1 MDGSNGATTAR
12 QIAAYCLAREGFA
25 VGVPPEAAELA
36 QACDIV
42 LTRLHWSQLHILC
55 LVDGESRPGRQF
67 AMMPTRAEA
76 LAKACL
82 KYSGS
87 INFSKMPVLVEIVEV
102 AAGAPSESDR
112 ARLRRFRRSS
122 IFSKGVL
129 IAEHVDATT
138 RQVWRNRWHIA
149 RTTPER
155 ALRAAP
161 VSGDELQALASRST
175 AMPVRPAWPVVT
187 FAIIALLA
195 VVYALEVA
203 AAGGSEPGTLTLM
216 SMGGINRKLMLA
228 GEWWRVVAAPML
240 HANVGHLLAN
250 GVALLMAGSVLELMI
265 GRLWFAAT
273 YIVSALTGA
282 LLTVLLGT
290 SYTVSVGAS
299 GAVMG
304 VVAAATVIGLVRR
317 RREFGIEAFRLLISV
332 LIPTLGTAVW
342 GGAAAAHIDHFGH
355 FGGAIGG
362 AVMAL
367 ALLGLWR
374 KDDRVPGQRLIA
386 QAIIAAGCLALAA
399 GSVEV
404 ALHRAVDASALVPE
418 SVLPRNPTQRS
429 ARMADL
435 VARYPGDPRT
445 HFALAQRQF
454 QERKV
459 ADAEESLRKAL
470 SLDRALTIYF
480 DPSFGVQVRAAL
492 AWLLMSD
499 HKEAEAKDVAKPLC
513 DLSANAPGVDAR
525 VKAMRQSLC
534 R

>member
-1 MDGSNGATTAR
+1 MHGSSGATVAR
-12 QIAAYCLAREGFA
+12 QIAAHCVAREGFA

-36 QACDIV
+36 NACDIA

-55 LVDGESRPGRQF
+55 LVDGEAHPGKQF
-67 AMMPTRAEA
+67 AMMPARAEA

-87 INFSKMPVLVEIVEV
+87 INMTKMPVLVEIVEV
-102 AAGAPSESDR
+102 APGAPDDRDR
-112 ARLRRFRRSS
+112 ARLKHFRRSS

-149 RTTPER
+149 RTTPDR

-161 VSGDELQALASRST
+161 VSGDELALASCQA
-175 AMPVRPAWPVVT
+175 AMPMRPRWPVVT
-187 FAIIALLA
+187 VGIIALLA
-195 VVYALEVA
+195 VVFALELA
-203 AAGGSEPGTLTLM
+203 AAGGSEPGMLTLI
-216 SMGGINRKLMLA
+216 SMGGINRKLVLA

-240 HANVGHLLAN
+240 HANFNHLLAN
-250 GVALLMAGSVLELMI
+250 AVALLIAGSVLEVMV

-290 SYTVSVGAS
+290 TYTVSVGAS

-304 VVAAATVIGLVRR
+304 VVAAATVIGFVRR

-362 AVMAL
+362 TVTAL
-367 ALLGLWR
+367 ALLGLWH
-374 KDDRVPGQRLIA
+374 KDDAVPGARLIA
-386 QAIIAAGCLALAA
+386 RAIVSVGCLMLAA
-399 GSVEV
+399 GAFEV
-404 ALHRAVDASALVPE
+404 VLHRQADAGALVPE
-418 SVLPRNPTQRS
+418 RVLPRNPAQRN

-435 VARYPGDPRT
+435 VGQYPRDPRT
-445 HFALAQRQF
+445 YYALAQRHF
-454 QERKV
+454 QERRI
-459 ADAEESLRKAL
+459 ADSEASLRTAL

-492 AWLLMSD
+492 AGLLMSD
-499 HKEAEAKDVAKPLC
+499 HKEAEAREVAKPLC
-513 DLSANAPGVDAR
+513 DLPETAPGVEAR
-525 VKAMRQSLC
+525 VKALRQSLC